1 MHIRAGEVIV
11 PLWRQSLSI
20 EYPDLKMMLS
30 LVIIIFP
37 SKEIGNGT
45 QLEIRK

>member
-1 MHIRAGEVIV
+1 MHIRAREVIIS
-11 PLWRQSLSI
+11 LWRQSLFI
-20 EYPDLKMMLS
+20 EYPDLKMMPS

-37 SKEIGNGT
+37 SKGIGNGT